1 VDYDKRNKQEYMTIS
16 ARGITYYVDN
26 VGEFIKIE
34 QWEKEVK
41 QFDRLGQ
48 IQFFK
53 EYKLWKNFYIWK
65 KLTRK
70 NIMKKCQNV
79 LVNSLFILD
88 RCVFISDTCRSRC
101 WRSRTSRSRSASWS
115 SWT

>member
-1 VDYDKRNKQEYMTIS
+1 MDYDKRNKQEYMTIS

-48 IQFFK
+48 I
-53 EYKLWKNFYIWK
+53 
-65 KLTRK
+65 
-70 NIMKKCQNV
+70 
-79 LVNSLFILD
+79 
-88 RCVFISDTCRSRC
+88 
-101 WRSRTSRSRSASWS
+101 
-115 SWT
+115 